1 MVKKVKLSYAELI
14 EENKKQLM
22 NDKDAIDKIERKIE
36 ERQLNTNQVK
46 VKN

>member
-1 MVKKVKLSYAELI
+1 MKKVKLSYAELI